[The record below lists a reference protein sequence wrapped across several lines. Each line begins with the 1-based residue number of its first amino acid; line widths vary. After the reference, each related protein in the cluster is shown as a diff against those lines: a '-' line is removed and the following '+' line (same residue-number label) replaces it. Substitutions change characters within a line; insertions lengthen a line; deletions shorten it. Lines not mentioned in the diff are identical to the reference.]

1 MIKLGVIGA
10 IVILFCSVF
19 ACVGSNR
26 YFDKKIN
33 EYKEFLSLFYL
44 LKHKISSSAT
54 KINDIMDGIDESE
67 YTDLRS
73 FILKARI
80 EGVYRSYVEIENEL
94 LINRDDK
101 KIIKACFFDM
111 GKNMIS
117 AELENIDICLKSLEK
132 NYETIK
138 LRTSSDK
145 RVNNTVIICVT
156 LLVLILIA

>member
-1 MIKLGVIGA
+1 
-10 IVILFCSVF
+10 
-19 ACVGSNR
+19 
-26 YFDKKIN
+26 
-33 EYKEFLSLFYL
+33 
-44 LKHKISSSAT
+44 
-54 KINDIMDGIDESE
+54 
-67 YTDLRS
+67 
-73 FILKARI
+73 
-80 EGVYRSYVEIENEL
+80 
-94 LINRDDK
+94 
-101 KIIKACFFDM
+101 M

>member
-1 MIKLGVIGA
+1 
-10 IVILFCSVF
+10 
-19 ACVGSNR
+19 
-26 YFDKKIN
+26 
-33 EYKEFLSLFYL
+33 
-44 LKHKISSSAT
+44 
-54 KINDIMDGIDESE
+54 MDGIDESE